1 MEVNNWFHFTNIA
14 EMCPEFRAFAMLLYA
29 SKRLRYLCDSHAHI
43 VLSII
48 TFHRWPSPWF
58 GTSMALKAFCT
69 CSAYFTQSGT
79 KRETWG
85 NKLLRNTKLMNKK
98 QRSRR
103 WWWRRFK
110 LTHVC
115 INMHCS
121 RLSEMISIFRPVKI
135 SGFRE
140 YVSNFR
146 SLFHFIQQSKYNKCS
161 TS

>member
-43 VLSII
+43 VLSIT

-110 LTHVC
+110 TNTCMYKYALLKTVR
-115 INMHCS
+115 NDFN
-121 RLSEMISIFRPVKI
+121 ISTCEDLGI
-135 SGFRE
+135 SGI
-140 YVSNFR
+140 
-146 SLFHFIQQSKYNKCS
+146 HFQFS
-161 TS
+161 